1 MHANSSL
8 KGNIEIPVP
17 CAFNVSYDSIK
28 SPKARN
34 RTSEQ
39 RPQKNLVSK
48 NSSYVNHNADRT
60 KAERFMGKCF
70 KSYCLVRELFWDFK
84 NIHSFWVSISAS
96 RSPHEERN
104 LKCAQNLC
112 PSMSVQ
118 WLNFLT
124 DFFCYRGKMAIITVK
139 TTRDFF

>member
-1 MHANSSL
+1 MQANSSL
-8 KGNIEIPVP
+8 KGNTEIPVL

-39 RPQKNLVSK
+39 RPRKNLVSK
-48 NSSYVNHNADRT
+48 TSSYVNYNT
-60 KAERFMGKCF
+60 ESTEAEIFMGKCF
-70 KSYCLVRELFWDFK
+70 KSYCLVWELSRDFK

-104 LKCAQNLC
+104 LKCAQDIC

-124 DFFCYRGKMAIITVK
+124 YFFVTMEKWLS
-139 TTRDFF
+139 